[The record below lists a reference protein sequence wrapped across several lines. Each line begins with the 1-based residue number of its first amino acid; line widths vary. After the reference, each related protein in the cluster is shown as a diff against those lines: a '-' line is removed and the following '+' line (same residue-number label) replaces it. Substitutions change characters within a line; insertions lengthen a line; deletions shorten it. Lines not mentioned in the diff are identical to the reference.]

1 MQGGDGAPGR
11 LYHGRGHGRAGQ
23 DGREREETINFEAF
37 FPYPE
42 KVADFLSGVCS
53 ILPSPLDIECET
65 MITVK

>member
-37 FPYPE
+37 FPYILKRLPISL
-42 KVADFLSGVCS
+42 VVSVQYYQALLILSVRQ
-53 ILPSPLDIECET
+53 
-65 MITVK
+65 